1 MMLSIPNELSELA
14 TIEIEDREIFSA
26 ALEHSSEKSWLYYF
40 PYLHLL
46 WKTSKSHALLYE
58 QVDGAI
64 LIYRLRVEQERLRL
78 SLFLPPF
85 PFHPAPLR
93 RARERMRDFN
103 HDRTSRIVQVQES
116 EAPSVAQEGFEISFS
131 FDEYIYDRAAV
142 AALEGSSFSRLRR
155 SISQYADQSV
165 AVRDYKTDDQRVCMD
180 LRKKWYDNLELKG
193 VNMGPYYHYTAG
205 CLEKFGDFPSDM
217 IKGQVVEVAGSI
229 RAFSFG
235 GPINKLFG
243 SAFITIS
250 DHDMPGLAYL
260 QRYHLLTSMPQLTYF
275 NDSYDTGRPGLAQVK
290 RAFRPVEMHRIY
302 SARERTPLKTSQIAI
317 SAGAKL

>member
-1 MMLSIPNELSELA
+1 MLSIPGELSELA

-26 ALEHSSEKSWLYYF
+26 ALEHSSVKSWYYYF

-46 WKTSKSHALLYE
+46 GKALKSRVLLYE
-58 QVDGAI
+58 QVEGAI
-64 LIYRLRVEQERLRL
+64 LIYRLLEEEERLRL

-103 HDRTSRIVQVQES
+103 HDRTSRIVQIQES
-116 EAPSVAQEGFEISFS
+116 EALPVAQEGFEINFS

-155 SISQYADQSV
+155 SISQYADQSIV
-165 AVRDYKTDDQRVCMD
+165 VRDYEKEDQRACMD
-180 LRKKWYDNLELKG
+180 LRKKWFDNLISKG
-193 VNMGPYYHYTAG
+193 VKMGPYYRYTAG
-205 CLEKFGDFPSDM
+205 CLERFGDFPGDM
-217 IKGQVVEVAGSI
+217 IRGQVVEVAGSI

-235 GPINKLFG
+235 GPINKSVG
-243 SAFITIS
+243 SVFITIS

-260 QRYHLLTSMPQLTYF
+260 QRYHLLNSMPQLTYY
-275 NDSYDTGRPGLAQVK
+275 NDSYDTGRQGLAQMK
-290 RAFRPVEMHRIY
+290 RAFRPVEMHGIY
-302 SARERTPLKTSQIAI
+302 SARERTPSKT
-317 SAGAKL
+317 

>member
-1 MMLSIPNELSELA
+1 MLSIPSELSELA
-14 TIEIEDREIFSA
+14 TIEIEDHEIFSA
-26 ALEHSSEKSWLYYF
+26 ALEHSSVKSWSYYF

-46 WKTSKSHALLYE
+46 WKTSKSYALLYE
-58 QVDGAI
+58 QLEGAI
-64 LIYRLRVEQERLRL
+64 LIYRLRAEEERLRL

-116 EAPSVAQEGFEISFS
+116 EAPSVAKEGFEISFS

-155 SISQYADQSV
+155 NISHCVNRSAAV
-165 AVRDYKTDDQRVCMD
+165 VRDYKKYDQHACMD
-180 LRKKWYDNLELKG
+180 LRKKWLNNLVSKG
-193 VNMGPYYHYTAG
+193 IKVGPYYHYTAG
-205 CLEKFGDFPSDM
+205 CLEKFETFPSDM
-217 IKGQVVEVAGSI
+217 IKGQVVEVADSVK
-229 RAFSFG
+229 AFSFG

-243 SAFITIS
+243 SVFITIS
-250 DHDMPGLAYL
+250 DHDMPYLAYL

-275 NDSYDTGRPGLAQVK
+275 NDSYDIGRLGLAEVK

-302 SARERTPLKTSQIAI
+302 SARARGT
-317 SAGAKL
+317 

>member
-1 MMLSIPNELSELA
+1 MLSIPSELSELA

-26 ALEHSSEKSWLYYF
+26 ALEHSSVKSWFYYF
-40 PYLHLL
+40 PYLQLL

-58 QVDGAI
+58 QVESAI
-64 LIYRLRVEQERLRL
+64 LIYRLRAEQERLHL

-85 PFHPAPLR
+85 PFHPAALR

-116 EAPSVAQEGFEISFS
+116 EAPSVAREGFETSFS
-131 FDEYIYDRAAV
+131 SNEYIYDRAAV

-155 SISQYADQSV
+155 NISHCVNRSAAV
-165 AVRDYKTDDQRVCMD
+165 VRDYKKDDQRACMD
-180 LRKKWYDNLELKG
+180 LRKKWYDNLVSKG
-193 VNMGPYYHYTAG
+193 VKVGPYYHYTAR
-205 CLEKFGDFPSDM
+205 CLEKFEDFPSDV

-243 SAFITIS
+243 SVFITIS
-250 DHDMPGLAYL
+250 DHDMLYLAYL
-260 QRYHLLTSMPQLTYF
+260 QRYHLLTSMPQLTHF
-275 NDSYDTGRPGLAQVK
+275 NDSYDVGRLGLAEVK
-290 RAFRPVEMHRIY
+290 RAFRPVKMHRIY
-302 SARERTPLKTSQIAI
+302 SARARRT
-317 SAGAKL
+317 